1 MTSSRL
7 PEPWD
12 WKRSNLETTLTVP
25 AESAAGAPAVLS
37 GQLVTVRVPATSAN
51 LGPGYDSLGL
61 ALSLYDTL
69 TVETL
74 AGGHLEF
81 ELSGEG
87 AQSLP
92 RDATHLVIRAITEA
106 LHRLGFRHDGLRI
119 TADNVNPHGRGLG
132 SSASAVVAAVTAA
145 NALVPAGARRGKDW
159 ILQLTSEMEG
169 HPDNVAPAI
178 FGGLALSW
186 QDSDRY
192 SSTCATV
199 VDTVVPVVAVPDYE
213 LSTDAAR
220 ALLPASVGHHAAA
233 MNSGRAAL
241 LIHALTNDPG
251 LLLPGTADYLHQS
264 YRAQAMRPSAELIA
278 ALRRA
283 GHAAVVSGAGPTVLV
298 LANGA
303 AEADVVVG
311 RIEAHTA
318 ANTPDVGWRVMKLAV
333 DVEGAK
339 VEEHRR

>member
-1 MTSSRL
+1 
-7 PEPWD
+7 
-12 WKRSNLETTLTVP
+12 LETTLTVP
-25 AESAAGAPAVLS
+25 AESAEGAPAVPA

-61 ALSLYDTL
+61 ALSLHDTL

-74 AGGHLEF
+74 GSGELEF

-87 AQSLP
+87 AETLP
-92 RDATHLVIRAITEA
+92 RDASHLVVKAVTEA
-106 LHRLGFRHDGLRI
+106 LHRLGFRHEGLRI

-145 NALVPAGARRGKDW
+145 NALVPESSRRGKDW

-186 QDSDRY
+186 QDSDQY

-199 VDTVVPVVAVPDYE
+199 VDSVIPVVAVPDYE
-213 LSTDAAR
+213 LSTEAAR

-233 MNSGRAAL
+233 INSGRAAL
-241 LIHALTNDPG
+241 LIHALTSKPEF
-251 LLLPGTADYLHQS
+251 LLAGTEDYLHQS
-264 YRAQAMRPSAELIA
+264 YRAEAMRPSADLIR
-278 ALRRA
+278 ALRYA

-298 LANGA
+298 LANGEDQA
-303 AEADVVVG
+303 ALAVDFIG
-311 RIEAHTA
+311 AYTR

-339 VEEHRR
+339 VGVHRR

>member
-1 MTSSRL
+1 M
-7 PEPWD
+7 
-12 WKRSNLETTLTVP
+12 ETTLTVP
-25 AESAAGAPAVLS
+25 AESAAGSPAVPA

-61 ALSLYDTL
+61 ALTLHDTL

-74 AGGHLEF
+74 SSGELEF

-87 AQSLP
+87 AESLP
-92 RDATHLVIRAITEA
+92 RDATHLVVKALTEA
-106 LHRLGFRHDGLRI
+106 LHRLGFRHEGLRI

-145 NALVPAGARRGKDW
+145 NALVPEASRRGRDW

-186 QDSDRY
+186 QDSDQY

-199 VDTVVPVVAVPDYE
+199 AASVIPVVAVPDYE
-213 LSTDAAR
+213 LSTEAAR
-220 ALLPASVGHHAAA
+220 ALLPPSVGHHAAA

-241 LIHALTNDPG
+241 LIHALTANPEF
-251 LLLPGTADYLHQS
+251 LLPGTEDYLHQS

-278 ALRRA
+278 ALRGA

-298 LANGA
+298 LANGE
-303 AEADVVVG
+303 AEARQVVYFIG
-311 RIEAHTA
+311 AYTA
-318 ANTPDVGWRVMKLAV
+318 GNTPEVGWRVMKLAV

-339 VEEHRR
+339 VEVHRR

>member
-1 MTSSRL
+1 M
-7 PEPWD
+7 
-12 WKRSNLETTLTVP
+12 ETTLTVP
-25 AESAAGAPAVLS
+25 AESAAGTPAVPA

-61 ALSLYDTL
+61 ALSLHDTL

-74 AGGHLEF
+74 GSGELEF

-87 AQSLP
+87 AETLP
-92 RDATHLVIRAITEA
+92 RDASHLVVRAVTEA
-106 LHRLGFRHDGLRI
+106 LHRLGFRHEGLRI

-145 NALVPAGARRGKDW
+145 NALVPEASRRGKDW

-186 QDSDRY
+186 QDSDQY

-199 VDTVVPVVAVPDYE
+199 ADSVIPVVAVPDYE
-213 LSTDAAR
+213 LSTEAAR

-241 LIHALTNDPG
+241 LIHALTSKPEF
-251 LLLPGTADYLHQS
+251 LLAGTEDYLHQS
-264 YRAQAMRPSAELIA
+264 YRAEAMRPSAELIR

-298 LANGA
+298 LANGED
-303 AEADVVVG
+303 EAGTVVDFIDAYT
-311 RIEAHTA
+311 R

-339 VEEHRR
+339 VGVHRR

>member
-1 MTSSRL
+1 
-7 PEPWD
+7 
-12 WKRSNLETTLTVP
+12 LETTLTVP
-25 AESAAGAPAVLS
+25 AESAEGAPAVPA

-61 ALSLYDTL
+61 ALSLHDTL

-74 AGGHLEF
+74 GSGELEF

-87 AQSLP
+87 AETLP
-92 RDATHLVIRAITEA
+92 RDASHLVVKAVTEA
-106 LHRLGFRHDGLRI
+106 LHRLGFRHEGLRI

-145 NALVPAGARRGKDW
+145 NALVPESSRRGKDW

-186 QDSDRY
+186 QDSDQY

-199 VDTVVPVVAVPDYE
+199 VDSVIPVVAVPDYE
-213 LSTDAAR
+213 LSTEAAR

-241 LIHALTNDPG
+241 LIHALTSKPEF
-251 LLLPGTADYLHQS
+251 LLAGTEDYLHQS
-264 YRAQAMRPSAELIA
+264 YRAEAMRPSADLIR
-278 ALRRA
+278 ALRYA

-298 LANGA
+298 LANGEDQA
-303 AEADVVVG
+303 ALAVDFIG
-311 RIEAHTA
+311 AYTR

-339 VEEHRR
+339 VGVHRR

>member
-1 MTSSRL
+1 M
-7 PEPWD
+7 
-12 WKRSNLETTLTVP
+12 ETTLTVP
-25 AESAAGAPAVLS
+25 AESAAGAPAVPT

-61 ALSLYDTL
+61 ALSLHDTL

-74 AGGHLEF
+74 GSGELEF

-87 AQSLP
+87 AETLP
-92 RDATHLVIRAITEA
+92 RDASHLVVKAITEA
-106 LHRLGFRHDGLRI
+106 LHRLGFRHQGLKI

-145 NALVPAGARRGKDW
+145 NALVPEPSRRGKDW

-186 QDSDRY
+186 QDSDQY

-199 VDTVVPVVAVPDYE
+199 TDSVIPVVAVPDYE
-213 LSTDAAR
+213 LSTEAAR

-241 LIHALTNDPG
+241 LIHALTSKPEF
-251 LLLPGTADYLHQS
+251 LLAGTEDYLHQS
-264 YRAQAMRPSAELIA
+264 YRAEAMRPSADLIR
-278 ALRRA
+278 ALRYA

-298 LANGA
+298 LANGEEEA
-303 AEADVVVG
+303 AAVVG
-311 RIEAHTA
+311 FIEAYTR

-339 VEEHRR
+339 VGVHRR